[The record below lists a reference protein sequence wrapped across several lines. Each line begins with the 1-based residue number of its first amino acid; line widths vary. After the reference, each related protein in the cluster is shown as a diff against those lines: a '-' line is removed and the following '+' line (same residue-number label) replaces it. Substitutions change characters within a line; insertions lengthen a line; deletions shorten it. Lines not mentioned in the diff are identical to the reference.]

1 MPGHHTQ
8 SLGAPRGSRI
18 DMKQETHHIQTR
30 NDEFQ
35 LLQALQTNRK
45 KRSKQGRFIVE
56 GVRSINQL
64 RANGGA
70 AWTVDAYVYSKEREL
85 SAWAR
90 EVLDR
95 SPARRHI
102 ALAGELMED
111 LSEREETSELI
122 AVLDMPERSL
132 SAIPVIEPATIVV
145 IDRPTNPGNLGTT
158 IRSCDAFGV
167 HGVAVSGHTADLFDP
182 RTIRAAA
189 GSLFSVP
196 VAQITSSSQFA
207 DWVGALRIQLSKL
220 TVVGSS
226 AGATHSCADQVFSDS
241 TLLVIGSERT
251 GLSHTFAELCDEIVT
266 IPMLGSASSL
276 NVSCAASVLLYE
288 IARQRAAA
296 RQ

>member
-1 MPGHHTQ
+1 
-8 SLGAPRGSRI
+8 
-18 DMKQETHHIQTR
+18 MKPATHPIQTR

-56 GVRSINQL
+56 GVRSIDWL
-64 RANGGA
+64 HAHAGA
-70 AWTVDAYVYSKEREL
+70 AWKIDAYVYSREREL

-102 ALAGELMED
+102 TLTGELMED
-111 LSEREETSELI
+111 LSEREETSELM
-122 AVLDMPERSL
+122 AVLDLPDRSL
-132 SAIPVIEPATIVV
+132 SAIPIVEPATIVV

-158 IRSCDAFGV
+158 IRSCDALGV
-167 HGVAVSGHTADLFDP
+167 HGVAISGHAADLFDP

-196 VAQITSSSQFA
+196 VAQISSSSQFA
-207 DWVGALRIQLSKL
+207 DWVGTLRSQLSKL
-220 TVVGSS
+220 TIVGSS
-226 AGATHSCADQVFSDS
+226 AGATTPCADQVFTDS
-241 TLLVIGSERT
+241 TILVIGSERT
-251 GLSHTFAELCDEIVT
+251 GLSHAFAELCDEIVT

-296 RQ
+296 RR